1 MSAFENLKNYTIL
14 YVEDEK
20 ESVELIQT
28 LLKTK
33 IKTIFVAY
41 DGVEGL
47 ELYKK
52 HLPQTNQFGHLE
64 CFF

>member
-20 ESVELIQT
+20 ESVELIET

-41 DGVEGL
+41 DGLEGL
-47 ELYKK
+47 EL
-52 HLPQTNQFGHLE
+52 
-64 CFF
+64 